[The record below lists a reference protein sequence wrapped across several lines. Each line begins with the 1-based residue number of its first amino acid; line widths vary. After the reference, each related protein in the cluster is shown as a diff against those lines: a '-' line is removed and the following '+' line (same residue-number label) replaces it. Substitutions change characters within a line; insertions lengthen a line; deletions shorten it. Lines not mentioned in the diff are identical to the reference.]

1 MADRIVELNR
11 TGWIGEHRDQYMDD
25 GKAGHLWD
33 SRISGGPGLLPTL
46 LLFTVGRKSGNQ
58 SVMPLLYSEVTGGYA
73 IIASR
78 GGSPRHPG
86 WYHNLVACNDVG
98 VRIADYDFRAT
109 ARTTTGG
116 ERVAIWNQMVT
127 LYPPFADYKVKAAP
141 REIPVVVLQP
151 TD

>member
-1 MADRIVELNR
+1 MADRIVELNK

-58 SVMPLLYSEVTGGYA
+58 SVMPLLYSEVTGSYA

-98 VRIADYDFRAT
+98 VRIAEGAVF
-109 ARTTTGG
+109 
-116 ERVAIWNQMVT
+116 VFN
-127 LYPPFADYKVKAAP
+127 L
-141 REIPVVVLQP
+141 
-151 TD
+151 